1 MNWMN
6 REPLV
11 YRKVTIQQ
19 YRIARYTYLTS
30 LGVLLTHGNLAMAVQ
45 SNLYGYAFGPE
56 ERVNLLSYLPLA
68 HIYEVCCWLS
78 FDHFPKESG
87 RSEVTSWL
95 SSLLGVP

>member
-1 MNWMN
+1 MN